1 MGVKTKGKEE
11 ISSLIK
17 IIKEAEELHEGDIW
31 NVNKRYLV
39 ENGESKVRL
48 LVSLD
53 GKGLAKTFTVKKIK
67 KFKEN
72 PLFEIEKSIY
82 QMKRQIDK
90 YFDPYKM
97 PINEDISGAELYDI
111 IYDTILMLRFNCET
125 YDIYIGTNFD
135 EGKITFY
142 MQSRENPNNKWQRN
156 ISFNTF
162 EKIAEARGTNYIP
175 IFVTD
180 IIMDG
185 YLKKEDTG
193 FRAVMDKKVPQK
205 KEEWDDGSENIED
218 IQKKVS
224 AIRTDDNEN

>member
-1 MGVKTKGKEE
+1 MWEVIKGKEE
-11 ISSLIK
+11 ISALIK
-17 IIKEAEELHEGDIW
+17 IIKEAEELHDGDIW
-31 NVNKRYLV
+31 SINKRYLV

-53 GKGLAKTFTVKKIK
+53 GKGLAKTFTVRKIK
-67 KFKEN
+67 KFKEE

-82 QMKRQIDK
+82 QMKKQIDK
-90 YFDPYKM
+90 YFDPYKV
-97 PINEDISGAELYDI
+97 PIHEDIEGVELYDI

-125 YDIYIGTNFD
+125 YDIYIGTNM
-135 EGKITFY
+135 EEEKITFY
-142 MQSRENPNNKWQRN
+142 MQSRENPNNKWQRDVK
-156 ISFNTF
+156 FKTF
-162 EKIAEARGTNYIP
+162 EAIAEARGTDYIP
-175 IFVTD
+175 VFVTD

-205 KEEWDDGSENIED
+205 KEEWDDGSENIAD

-224 AIRTDDNEN
+224 SIRTDIDES

>member
-1 MGVKTKGKEE
+1 MWEVIKGKEE
-11 ISSLIK
+11 ISALIK
-17 IIKEAEELHEGDIW
+17 IIKEAEELHDGDIW
-31 NVNKRYLV
+31 SINKRYLV

-53 GKGLAKTFTVKKIK
+53 GKGLAKTFTVRKIK
-67 KFKEN
+67 KFKEE
-72 PLFEIEKSIY
+72 PLFEIEKNIY

-90 YFDPYKM
+90 YFDPYKV
-97 PINEDISGAELYDI
+97 PIHEDIEGVELYDI

-125 YDIYIGTNFD
+125 YDVYIGTNM
-135 EGKITFY
+135 EEEKITFY
-142 MQSRENPNNKWQRN
+142 MQSRENPNNKWQRDVK
-156 ISFNTF
+156 FKTF
-162 EKIAEARGTNYIP
+162 EAIAEARGTDYIP
-175 IFVTD
+175 VFVTD

-224 AIRTDDNEN
+224 SIRTDIDES